1 MIKVKVSIE
10 GFTDYQNENQTVRS
24 VCSGLGEDFWIN
36 FSTELNAA
44 IQRGDLLD
52 RIKYQEGTAGVIE
65 MTWTNQE
72 AREKYMELAQSSLIL
87 TKLEELGYSVSE
99 TVEELQG

>member
-24 VCSGLGEDFWIN
+24 VCSDLGEDFWIN

-72 AREKYMELAQSSLIL
+72 AREQYMELAQSSLIL
-87 TKLEELGYSVSE
+87 SKLKELGYSVSE
-99 TVEELQG
+99 TIEEL